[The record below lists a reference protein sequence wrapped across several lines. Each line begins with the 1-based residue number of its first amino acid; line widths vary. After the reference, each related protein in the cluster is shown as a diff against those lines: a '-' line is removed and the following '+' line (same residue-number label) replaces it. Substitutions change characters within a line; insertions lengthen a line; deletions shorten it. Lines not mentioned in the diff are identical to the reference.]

1 MYIHHSCE
9 CVIYSLQFTVLP
21 VHASALIEGTGYCT
35 LYCLCCPC
43 VLAHVCTTT
52 RYVLQIRKRNL
63 SCFIIIYNP
72 VYDWSCL
79 QVYSVGH
86 GTYRIDTTVMLCLH
100 PLPPDHCLHH
110 CVLTIDAANTTAW
123 VNCLV
128 RATNYLFLSCALNL
142 SSSLVL
148 SFKTYTHNQQ
158 TEENKAIHQF
168 LSSFNFRSYDRTWW
182 LFPPP

>member
-1 MYIHHSCE
+1 M
-9 CVIYSLQFTVLP
+9 CVHQVCAMCYKYVKEICHVL
-21 VHASALIEGTGYCT
+21 L
-35 LYCLCCPC
+35 L
-43 VLAHVCTTT
+43 
-52 RYVLQIRKRNL
+52 
-63 SCFIIIYNP
+63 YNP

-79 QVYSVGH
+79 QVQCWSRH
-86 GTYRIDTTVMLCLH
+86 MQDRHHSHALLA

-168 LSSFNFRSYDRTWW
+168 LSSFNFLSYDRTWW